1 MTQRTEMECITPIR
15 HEVELNPRQRKAIL
29 YLLSARTVKQAAKEA
44 KVRLATL
51 YKWMK
56 IPEFRAELERL
67 RSEIVADTCAQ
78 LKVHSLQ
85 AVGVLVDLMQTS
97 KAETIKRGCA
107 TDILENTRSF
117 IQIRDLEI
125 RLANI
130 EAALANAQPSGG
142 NFVIT
147 ASA

>member
-1 MTQRTEMECITPIR
+1 MKCITPIR
-15 HEVELNPRQRKAIL
+15 NEIELNPRQRKALL
-29 YLLSARTVKQAAKEA
+29 YLLSARTVKQAAKES

-85 AVGVLVDLMQTS
+85 VVEVLINQLWKPT
-97 KAETIKRGCA
+97 
-107 TDILENTRSF
+107 
-117 IQIRDLEI
+117 
-125 RLANI
+125 
-130 EAALANAQPSGG
+130 
-142 NFVIT
+142 
-147 ASA
+147 